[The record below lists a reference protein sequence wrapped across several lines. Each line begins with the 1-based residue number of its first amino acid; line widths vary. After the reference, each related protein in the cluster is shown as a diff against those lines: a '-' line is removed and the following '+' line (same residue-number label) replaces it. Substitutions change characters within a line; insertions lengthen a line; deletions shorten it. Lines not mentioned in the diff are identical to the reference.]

1 MTEEPATGAPDRTV
15 RRRRICNALIALA
28 AIHFVVFVGSIVA
41 LGGDA
46 LTGRVDDGRYFLG
59 NHGLMVETSRSAWL
73 FSATVGRTLVYGTFP
88 LGVVAALFRPRKEG
102 RERPRFWW
110 KG

>member
-1 MTEEPATGAPDRTV
+1 VTGGDGAPNV
-15 RRRRICNALIALA
+15 RRRRICNLFIIVA
-28 AIHFVVFVGSIVA
+28 AIHFVLFVGTIVA

-46 LTGRVDDGRYFLG
+46 LTGKVESGRYFLG
-59 NHGLMVETSRSAWL
+59 NHGQFIETTRAAFR
-73 FSATVGRTLVYGTFP
+73 FSAIVEDSLVYGTFP
-88 LGVVAALFRPRKEG
+88 LGVLAALLRPRKEG

>member
-1 MTEEPATGAPDRTV
+1 VTSEAAAPNV
-15 RRRRICNALIALA
+15 RRRKICNLLITLA
-28 AIHFVVFVGSIVA
+28 AIHFVLFVGSIVA

-46 LTGRVDDGRYFLG
+46 LTGKVEGERYFLG
-59 NHGLMVETSRSAWL
+59 NHGQFIETSRTIFW
-73 FSATVGRTLVYGTFP
+73 FSAIVGRTLVYGTFP
-88 LGVVAALFRPRKEG
+88 LGVLAALLRPRNESR

>member
-1 MTEEPATGAPDRTV
+1 VSGDADRTF
-15 RRRRICNALIALA
+15 RRRRICNLLIALA
-28 AIHFVVFVGSIVA
+28 AIHFALFVGTIVA

-46 LTGRVDDGRYFLG
+46 LTGRVEDGQYFLG
-59 NHGLMVETSRSAWL
+59 NHGQFIQVGRGTWL
-73 FSATVGRTLVYGTFP
+73 FSAVVGGTLVYGTFP
-88 LGVVAALFRPRKEG
+88 LGVLAALARPRKEG